1 MNITSTPT
9 LITAALFFA
18 IILQELMRAN
28 YKSAPILAIVGLF
41 FSILMAYLC
50 DNGMCGIAWVL
61 LALVPIFFVT
71 LAIIHKRAVTKGSGK
86 QWSQV
91 RD

>member
-9 LITAALFFA
+9 LITAAIFFA
-18 IILQELMRAN
+18 IILQGLMDGN

-50 DNGMCGIAWVL
+50 DNGLCGLAWVL
-61 LALVPIFFVT
+61 LALIPIFFVT
-71 LAIIHKRAVTKGSGK
+71 LSIIRQREVAKGSRI
-86 QWSQV
+86 QWSQTE
-91 RD
+91 

>member
-9 LITAALFFA
+9 LITAAIFFA
-18 IILQELMRAN
+18 IILQGLMDGN

-41 FSILMAYLC
+41 FSILMAYFC
-50 DNGMCGIAWVL
+50 DNGMCGIAWVI
-61 LALVPIFFVT
+61 LALVPIFFIT
-71 LAIIHKRAVTKGSGK
+71 LSIIRKREMAKGSRK

-91 RD
+91 TG

>member
-9 LITAALFFA
+9 LITAAFFFA
-18 IILQELMRAN
+18 IILQELMSAN
-28 YKSAPILAIVGLF
+28 YKSAPILAIIGLF

-50 DNGMCGIAWVL
+50 DNGLCGLAWVL

-71 LAIIHKRAVTKGSGK
+71 LSIIRGRETAKGSRK
-86 QWSQV
+86 QWSQT

>member
-18 IILQELMRAN
+18 IILEDLMTADYR
-28 YKSAPILAIVGLF
+28 SAPIHAILGLF
-41 FSILMAYLC
+41 FSILMAYFC

-61 LALVPIFFVT
+61 LALVPIFFIT
-71 LAIIHKRAVTKGSGK
+71 LAIIHRRETAKGSRK
-86 QWSQV
+86 QWSQTKG
-91 RD
+91 

>member
-9 LITAALFFA
+9 LIAAALFFA
-18 IILQELMRAN
+18 LILQDFITAD
-28 YKSAPILAIVGLF
+28 YKSAPINAILGLF

-50 DNGMCGIAWVL
+50 DNGMCAIAWLL

-71 LAIIHKRAVTKGSGK
+71 VAILRLRKMAKGSRK
-86 QWSQV
+86 QWSQITG
-91 RD
+91 

>member
-18 IILQELMRAN
+18 IILQDLMTAH
-28 YKSAPILAIVGLF
+28 YKSAPIHAIVGLF
-41 FSILMAYLC
+41 FSILMAYFC

-61 LALVPIFFVT
+61 LSLVPIFFVT
-71 LAIIHKRAVTKGSGK
+71 LAIIRARKMAKGSRK
-86 QWSQV
+86 QWSQTKG
-91 RD
+91 

>member
-9 LITAALFFA
+9 LITASLFFA
-18 IILQELMRAN
+18 IILQELMTAN
-28 YKSAPILAIVGLF
+28 YKNAPILAIVGLF

-50 DNGMCGIAWVL
+50 DNGLCGIAWVL
-61 LALVPIFFVT
+61 LALVPIFFIT
-71 LAIIHKRAVTKGSGK
+71 LDILRRREMAKGSRK
-86 QWSQV
+86 QWSQI

>member
-18 IILQELMRAN
+18 IILQELMTAN

-50 DNGMCGIAWVL
+50 DNEMCGIAWVI

-71 LAIIHKRAVTKGSGK
+71 LAIIRRRETAKGSRK
-86 QWSQV
+86 QWSQT
-91 RD
+91 RG